1 MNLLIPVD
9 DSDIE
14 EAQIVSIDD
23 VQYWLLLELTE
34 GKVLK
39 SEFYQSRE
47 EMSDWVDVIIVNS
60 QKEYVWPFMEEG
72 IAVLVAPLQKSVEDI
87 VEAYLFKELHDIN

>member
-1 MNLLIPVD
+1 MNILIPID
-9 DSDIE
+9 DSDID

-23 VQYWLLLELTE
+23 VNYWLLLELTE
-34 GKVLK
+34 GKVVK

-47 EMSDWVDVIIVNS
+47 EISDWVDVIIVNS

-72 IAVLVAPLQKSVEDI
+72 IAVLVAPLQKSIDDI
-87 VEAYLFKELHDIN
+87 IEAYLFKELHDIN

>member
-39 SEFYQSRE
+39 TEFYQSRE
-47 EMSDWVDVIIVNS
+47 ELSDWVDVIIVNS